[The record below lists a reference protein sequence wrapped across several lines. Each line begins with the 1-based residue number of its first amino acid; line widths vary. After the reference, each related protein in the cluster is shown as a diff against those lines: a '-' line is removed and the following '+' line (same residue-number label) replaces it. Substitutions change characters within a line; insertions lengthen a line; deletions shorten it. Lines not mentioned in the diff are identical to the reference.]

1 MADRVS
7 QSVDSIELSTGAS
20 KEVVNEPV
28 FYFVKKS
35 NNAKTRQAAKTKQ
48 SSLTTE
54 PYPVPAK
61 WFLNNFFHAQCIF
74 NEGRRENLDE
84 WRRND

>member
-28 FYFVKKS
+28 FYFIKKS
-35 NNAKTRQAAKTKQ
+35 NNAKTRQAAKTKKA
-48 SSLTTE
+48 SLTTE

-61 WFLNNFFHAQCIF
+61 
-74 NEGRRENLDE
+74 
-84 WRRND
+84 